1 MDTGTKLLF
10 DYLRDV
16 IYDPENAKLDLDS
29 LSEDLCEIGKGMQYF
44 ADCVTEMT
52 SFAKSLAKGEL
63 DVKPPSPQ
71 NEIAAPLK
79 TLHATLKHLSWQ
91 AKQVAQGDY
100 KQRIDFMGEF
110 AQAFNTMTEQLE
122 FQRETL
128 LKEIEN
134 RRQKA
139 QALEQSN
146 NLFEAVTTQ
155 ISQWILVIDTTTS
168 DWLYLNHDIE
178 SVINDPQSEPVLRL
192 WINQQAKSRFEDRI
206 PYTTKFELP
215 GADGIQYFLVE
226 IYPLTWYEH
235 DSLAFVFSDISV
247 ESKQMQNLQNAA
259 YTDKMTKLFN
269 RLYGMQILSK
279 WVDDKIPFMLCFAD
293 MDNLKYVNDRFGHLE
308 GDKYIISVAKALQS
322 FSPDAVLCRVGG
334 DEFMLLAKG
343 WHIDDAKN
351 QMERLREDLADSG
364 SAEGVLYNQS
374 FSFGFTEVGPDNS
387 LTMSEILRTADE
399 RMYEYKR
406 LHKMKRKYY

>member
-1 MDTGTKLLF
+1 MDTSTKLLF

-16 IYDPENAKLDLDS
+16 IYDPENAKLDLDN
-29 LSEDLCEIGKGMQYF
+29 LPEDMREFGKGMQYF
-44 ADCVTEMT
+44 ADCVIEMT
-52 SFAKSLAKGEL
+52 SFAKSLSKGEL
-63 DVKPPSPQ
+63 DVKPPSPE

-79 TLHATLKHLSWQ
+79 ALHATLKHLSWQ

-122 FQRETL
+122 FQREEL
-128 LKEIEN
+128 LKEIES

-155 ISQWILVIDTTTS
+155 ISQWILVIDGTTL
-168 DWLYLNHDIE
+168 DWLYLNHDVE
-178 SVINDPQSEPVLRL
+178 SVINDPQCEPALRL
-192 WINQQAKSRFEDRI
+192 WINQQVKSKFESHI

-215 GADGIQYFLVE
+215 GGDGIQYFLVE

-269 RLYGMQILSK
+269 RLYGMQMLSK
-279 WVDDKIPFMLCFAD
+279 WVDEKMPFILCFTD

-308 GDKYIISVAKALQS
+308 GDRYIIAVAEVLQK

-343 WHIDDAKN
+343 WHIEDAKN
-351 QMERLREDLADSG
+351 RMESLREALANSG
-364 SAEGVLYNQS
+364 SAEGILYNQS
-374 FSFGFTEVGPDNS
+374 FSFGFTEVGADNS